1 MKIEYS
7 DTADAIYVSFKE
19 AFVAKSKEI
28 EEGVVVDLDENG
40 HLIGI
45 EILDVSER
53 YTLADIANVNIEN
66 MPLNPAQEM
75 ATPQKLRCRVKKT
88 RRFKSVTPTAPL
100 WFASASEGVCAWLQ
114 PISGKLIGEIN
125 AVPEIFCPVSTGS
138 CISCGGPDRFRQ
150 GMDNFDC
157 PLDMDVLGGE
167 QHQQI
172 WNACKL

>member
-66 MPLNPAQEM
+66 MPLNPAHKRNGHPAE
-75 ATPQKLRCRVKKT
+75 TPWPGLNDL
-88 RRFKSVTPTAPL
+88 TP
-100 WFASASEGVCAWLQ
+100 
-114 PISGKLIGEIN
+114 
-125 AVPEIFCPVSTGS
+125 
-138 CISCGGPDRFRQ
+138 
-150 GMDNFDC
+150 
-157 PLDMDVLGGE
+157 
-167 QHQQI
+167 
-172 WNACKL
+172 